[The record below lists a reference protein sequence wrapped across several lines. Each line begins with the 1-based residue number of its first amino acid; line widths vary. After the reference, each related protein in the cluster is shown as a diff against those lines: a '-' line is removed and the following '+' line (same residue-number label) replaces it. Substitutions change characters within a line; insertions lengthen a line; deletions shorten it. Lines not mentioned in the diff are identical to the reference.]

1 MDSCKMLF
9 RSARLTSIF
18 AVIAGATSLAED
30 VSVSERRL
38 AESRRFFVQSQQ
50 PTGLLIPLYHY
61 PANVHTNAV
70 FNRLIDL
77 KKSYPTVPVCA
88 IVNPANGP
96 GTGRLDANYVKAIDR
111 LRGAGVVLL
120 GYVST
125 RFTAQPS
132 KRVIQDIE
140 AWKTRY
146 PKVSGLFLDEMANKP
161 DVATVQ
167 FYKQATLAGHNAG
180 FWPVFANPGT
190 ATPEPF
196 FAESAADIFVI
207 HENRIWPTESDLKGD
222 YFGGYADYPPWTL
235 AVLMHSQKNFD
246 RARFAMIR
254 KHVRWLYVT
263 DDVFD
268 AKADPNDTNNNP
280 WDELSEHLEVSFRE
294 LSR

>member
-1 MDSCKMLF
+1 MFF
-9 RSARLTSIF
+9 RSIYSTSILL
-18 AVIAGATSLAED
+18 AIVVATSLAED
-30 VSVSERRL
+30 ASTDDQRL
-38 AESRRFFVQSQQ
+38 AESQQFFVQSQQ

-96 GTGRLDANYVKAIDR
+96 GTGKLDANYVKAIDR

-125 RFTAQPS
+125 RFAAQPS
-132 KRVIQDIE
+132 KQVLLDIA
-140 AWKTRY
+140 AWRTRY

-161 DVATVQ
+161 DDATVQ
-167 FYKQATLAGHNAG
+167 YYKQVTSAGHGAG

-196 FAESAADIFVI
+196 FARSAADVFVI
-207 HENRIWPTESDLKGD
+207 HENRIWPTDS
-222 YFGGYADYPPWTL
+222 PPWTR
-235 AVLMHSQKNFD
+235 AVLIHSQKKFD
-246 RARFAMIR
+246 RARFAMLR

-263 DDVFD
+263 HDVFD
-268 AKADPNDTNNNP
+268 VKADPDDSNNNP
-280 WDELSEHLEVSFRE
+280 WDELSEHLEESFRE
-294 LSR
+294 LSRQP